1 MGIFTDNA
9 PNLKLVVTAGVGSDH
24 IDLAA
29 AASSKITTA
38 EITGNNVISL
48 DEQVIMHILA
58 LVRNYILSY
67 KQNIEGRWDK
77 KDVIVIASSFTC
89 TVIFIN

>member
-29 AASSKITTA
+29 AAVCKITTA
-38 EITGNNVISL
+38 EITGNNVVYMYRS
-48 DEQVIMHILA
+48 
-58 LVRNYILSY
+58 
-67 KQNIEGRWDK
+67 
-77 KDVIVIASSFTC
+77 
-89 TVIFIN
+89 